1 MTENT
6 TPLVSVVMP
15 VYNSEKYVA
24 EAIESI
30 LGQTFSDFELIIVD
44 DGSQD
49 RSPEIIREYE
59 RQDDR
64 VRLLRQEGNM
74 GVATARNRGID
85 EAGGEFLALMD
96 SDDIS
101 LPTRLEQQLRFL
113 QENPDIGA
121 VGVRSKMANHDL
133 TVQVGI
139 NAGRRLHAPIVLS
152 LFTGVVA
159 LITGGLM
166 IRSQPL
172 RTVGGFTDGLRYGE
186 EESDLFVRLLVQ
198 TGMRFANLPEIL
210 YVQRLHD
217 SNSSSSGASR
227 AARQA
232 FAYQRRIFSAL
243 WDEVTDD
250 TLMRFRRLRLQHK
263 LNWSERRAAKADL
276 QRLIESLIERQ
287 MVDASERPLLIA
299 DMNRRLEQTS
309 PRLWQKICHWR
320 RHHFGSGKWD
330 EAVRL
335 D

>member
-1 MTENT
+1 MTEKM

-24 EAIESI
+24 ESIESI
-30 LGQTFSDFELIIVD
+30 LGQTCSDIELIIVD

-49 RSPEIIREYE
+49 RSAEVIREYE
-59 RQDDR
+59 GRDDR
-64 VRLLRQEGNM
+64 VRLLRQDCNM
-74 GVATARNRGID
+74 GVATARNRGIED
-85 EAGGEFLALMD
+85 ANGEFLALMD

-101 LPTRLEQQLRFL
+101 LPTRLEKQLRFL
-113 QENPDIGA
+113 QENPEIGA
-121 VGVRSKMANHDL
+121 VGVRSKMVNHDL
-133 TVQVGI
+133 TVQVGT
-139 NAGRRLHAPIVLS
+139 NVGRPLHAPIVLS

-172 RTVGGFTDGLRYGE
+172 RAVGGFTDGLRDGE
-186 EESDLFVRLLVQ
+186 EEGDLFARLLVQ
-198 TGMRFANLPEIL
+198 TRIRFANLSETL

-217 SNSSSSGASR
+217 SNSSSSSSSR

-232 FAYQRRIFSAL
+232 FTYRRGILSAL

-250 TLMRFRRLRLQHK
+250 TLTSFRRLRLQHQ
-263 LNWSERRAAKADL
+263 LNWSERRAAKEDL
-276 QRLIESLIERQ
+276 KRLIESLIEQ
-287 MVDASERPLLIA
+287 KMVDPSERPLLIA

-309 PRLWQKICHWR
+309 PRLWQKFCHWR
-320 RHHFGSGKWD
+320 RLHFGPGKW
-330 EAVRL
+330 EETVWL